1 MKLYEIPFGANKMTQ
16 QVKALATESD
26 DLSSVC
32 GGGTETVLQTVL
44 SPPNVPHHTNAH
56 THANKRSFKRTSST
70 IALRGKR
77 SESERET
84 GVKESIV
91 LFI

>member
-1 MKLYEIPFGANKMTQ
+1 MTQ

-26 DLSSVC
+26 DLSSVSV
-32 GGGTETVLQTVL
+32 GGDRDSSAN
-44 SPPNVPHHTNAH
+44 SPFTSKHVPHHTNAH
-56 THANKRSFKRTSST
+56 THADKRSFKGTSST
-70 IALRGKR
+70 TALRGKR
-77 SESERET
+77 SESEGET